1 MKSMHINSL
10 KLNQN
15 KRKNLSR
22 HLMKGLRIFLGIL
35 ILLSAV
41 LPYTIPVK
49 ADAAPDNP
57 IIIVLDAGHG
67 GKSVGANY
75 FDLKEKDLNLSVAKS
90 IKHYLECFDN
100 IKVYMTRKD
109 DKDSSFTNRA
119 KYAKAKKADYF
130 ISIHFNESEQHKQTG
145 SEIYVSANE
154 ESQKAI
160 MPLAQSAAD
169 YLQEMGIYNAGIY
182 TCVDSEGKDYFGQI
196 RACEENGEIPSM
208 ILEHLFMD
216 REEYVHF
223 IDTPEALDAIGKSD
237 ALAIARALHLNA
249 NSMIYKFE
257 GTPEIEYD
265 KPFETKDVSVYPE
278 NASISIKEYE
288 QITNRACVVTFSISS
303 SGGNS
308 VMEGY
313 RVSQDG
319 GATYGDI
326 LKFDN
331 GTNGEFT
338 TIVRRGVEQI
348 IVVSAFNKEHLNVT
362 SNMIDTLS
370 EVELDPAFTQHQK
383 EALEAQKAEEEQ
395 AMAEGSSE
403 NPSEPSIGG
412 SEPTPEANPSESDSS
427 HIHDHDPK
435 ISDNQIVVVLFGAFM
450 GLVICLLLFFM
461 QKSENSK

>member
-1 MKSMHINSL
+1 
-10 KLNQN
+10 
-15 KRKNLSR
+15 
-22 HLMKGLRIFLGIL
+22 
-35 ILLSAV
+35 
-41 LPYTIPVK
+41 
-49 ADAAPDNP
+49 
-57 IIIVLDAGHG
+57 
-67 GKSVGANY
+67 
-75 FDLKEKDLNLSVAKS
+75 
-90 IKHYLECFDN
+90 
-100 IKVYMTRKD
+100 
-109 DKDSSFTNRA
+109 
-119 KYAKAKKADYF
+119 
-130 ISIHFNESEQHKQTG
+130 
-145 SEIYVSANE
+145 
-154 ESQKAI
+154 
-160 MPLAQSAAD
+160 
-169 YLQEMGIYNAGIY
+169 
-182 TCVDSEGKDYFGQI
+182 
-196 RACEENGEIPSM
+196 
-208 ILEHLFMD
+208 
-216 REEYVHF
+216 
-223 IDTPEALDAIGKSD
+223 
-237 ALAIARALHLNA
+237 
-249 NSMIYKFE
+249 
-257 GTPEIEYD
+257 
-265 KPFETKDVSVYPE
+265 
-278 NASISIKEYE
+278 
-288 QITNRACVVTFSISS
+288 
-303 SGGNS
+303 
-308 VMEGY
+308 MEGY

-412 SEPTPEANPSESDSS
+412 SEPAPEANPSESDSS